1 MGLFDFLR
9 GSEQKAMPEP
19 GTPEW
24 DAAVSG
30 SALPGSVPMG
40 EDGWTS
46 TSKKVD
52 LPGIEAEVTKT
63 ESSQTIDLRGTGA
76 REDIEKVLREHGI
89 DPDKEGQTVDASKV
103 PGLQEAILGAL
114 GESGLNLPRAG
125 GVGGG
130 ISPPPQDNLAVIEHL
145 AAKRDAGE
153 ITDAEFE
160 AQKRQLLGE

>member
-30 SALPGSVPMG
+30 SALPGSVGMG

-52 LPGIEAEVTKT
+52 LPGLDVEVSKT

-114 GESGLNLPRAG
+114 GQSGLNIPQSGGFGG
-125 GVGGG
+125 GV
-130 ISPPPQDNLAVIEHL
+130 SPPKQDNLAVIEHL

-153 ITDAEFE
+153 ISDAEFE
-160 AQKRQLLGE
+160 AQKRALLGE

>member
-9 GSEQKAMPEP
+9 GKEQKAMPEP

-30 SALPGSVPMG
+30 SALPGSVDMG

-46 TSKKVD
+46 TSNQVD
-52 LPGIEAEVTKT
+52 LPGLDVSVEKH

-76 REDIEKVLREHGI
+76 REDVEKVLREHGI
-89 DPDKEGQTVDASKV
+89 DPDKEGQTIDVSTV
-103 PGLQEAILGAL
+103 PGLKDAILGAL
-114 GESGLNLPRAG
+114 GESGLKIPNAG
-125 GVGGG
+125 GFGGG
-130 ISPPPQDNLAVIEHL
+130 IDAPKQDPLAQVEHL
-145 AAKRDAGE
+145 AKQREAGA

-160 AQKRQLLGE
+160 AQKRRLLGE

>member
-30 SALPGSVPMG
+30 SALPGSVGMG

-52 LPGIEAEVTKT
+52 LPGLDVDVTKT

-114 GESGLNLPRAG
+114 GQSGLNIPQSGGFGG
-125 GVGGG
+125 GV
-130 ISPPPQDNLAVIEHL
+130 SPPKQDNLAVIEHL

-153 ITDAEFE
+153 ISDAEFE
-160 AQKRQLLGE
+160 AQKRALLGE